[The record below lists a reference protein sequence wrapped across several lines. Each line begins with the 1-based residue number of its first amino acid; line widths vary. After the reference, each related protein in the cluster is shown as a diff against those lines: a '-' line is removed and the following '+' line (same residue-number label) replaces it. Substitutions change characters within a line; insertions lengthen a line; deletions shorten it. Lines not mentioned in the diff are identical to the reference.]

1 MSNNMFIVAKYL
13 QTLRNP
19 HDANKQDIGKKH
31 SAWQNNEEVYC
42 RRNLKPRDL
51 AEAAVII
58 DVRNQKVLKNRFGDN
73 HDFAELYKYYLTHY
87 ADYINHWVNEQR
99 ARRPSA

>member
-1 MSNNMFIVAKYL
+1 MFIVAKYL

-19 HDANKQDIGKKH
+19 HDAHKQDISKKH

-42 RRNLKPRDL
+42 KRSLKTKDL
-51 AEAAVII
+51 TEASVIL
-58 DVRNQKVLKNRFGDN
+58 DVRNQKVLKNRLGEN

-87 ADYINHWVNEQR
+87 ADYINAWVNEQR